1 MPKYKADQGTYA
13 RTSSW
18 ILLGSLA
25 AYGAYT
31 LYFFLLSMRSE
42 DNTPSFFANDLSGG
56 DVPVLGFPLTPAF
69 AIALLVGVGSIW
81 WLGRL
86 LDKPKV
92 ADMLIETETEMRK
105 CHWPTWGETFNVS
118 MVVFV
123 VMIFFTFMLAAMD
136 YVLNGFMINW
146 VL

>member
-1 MPKYKADQGTYA
+1 MPKYKPDQGTYA
-13 RTSSW
+13 RTSSF
-18 ILLGSLA
+18 LMLGALA

-31 LYFFLLSMRSE
+31 LYYFLLSMRS
-42 DNTPSFFANDLSGG
+42 DDTSPTFLSNDLLGG
-56 DVPVLGFPLTPAF
+56 NVPVLGFPITPAF
-69 AIALLVGVGSIW
+69 LIAVVVGVGSIM
-81 WLGRL
+81 LIHRL
-86 LDKPKV
+86 LNTPKS

-123 VMIFFTFMLAAMD
+123 VMLFFTFMLAAMD
-136 YVLNGFMINW
+136 FVLNGFMINW

>member
-1 MPKYKADQGTYA
+1 MPKYKPEQGTYA
-13 RTSSW
+13 RTSSLL
-18 ILLGSLA
+18 LLGSLA

-31 LYFFLLSMRSE
+31 LYYFLLSMRSG
-42 DNTPSFFANDLSGG
+42 DATPSFFSDDLSGG
-56 DVPVLGFPLTPAF
+56 DVPVLGFPLTPA
-69 AIALLVGVGSIW
+69 LLVAVAVGAASIW
-81 WLGRL
+81 SIARL

-92 ADMLIETETEMRK
+92 ADVLIETETEMRK

-123 VMIFFTFMLAAMD
+123 VMVFFTFMLAAMD
-136 YVLNGFMINW
+136 YVLNGFMVEW